1 MKLILLFL
9 LILITVSLAFMDPDA
24 QYQHNQNR
32 KNRVARSERI
42 HVTTHRPGDFR
53 PFTGKKTTLKNW
65 FN

>member
-1 MKLILLFL
+1 MRYILFLFL
-9 LILITVSLAFMDPDA
+9 LLITVSLVFMEPDF
-24 QYQHNQNR
+24 QSKYIKNR
-32 KNRVARSERI
+32 KNRIARSERI